1 MHPPTLLRVAAFGT
15 CFLALCFGCRGI
27 GTATTRTGTSVLP
40 AAAAGT
46 AIVEPA
52 TEVVESPVERVEP
65 WQPARGSDIDLE
77 VVDGIVLAIHGGTG
91 TIVRENMTP
100 ALEAAYRAKLTEALQ
115 IGYGVLSAGG
125 SALDAVEA
133 TIRPLE
139 DSHLFNAGR
148 GAVLNDDG
156 EVELDASIM
165 DGRSGLAG
173 AIAGA
178 RTPRHP
184 ISVVRAVME
193 RSDHVMFSGA
203 GADRFIAE
211 QGFETEDPSWFV
223 TPHRKR
229 QLEMLRAEEEQ
240 RTAAVEQEIVPEMPH
255 GTDDL
260 VRRSKFGTV
269 GCVALDRSGHLA
281 AGTSTGGMARKA
293 FGRVGDSPIIGA
305 GTWADDDT
313 CAVSCTGHGEFFIR
327 RAVAHQIHG
336 RMKYGGAGV
345 AGAARVTI
353 LEDLPRADGSGDGGS
368 GGCVALDAGGR
379 MVAPFTTAGMYRG
392 WVDGEGRV
400 TVRIHGDERR

>member
-1 MHPPTLLRVAAFGT
+1 MRSTPLLRATVVGVLP
-15 CFLALCFGCRGI
+15 LALSLGCRGLSD
-27 GTATTRTGTSVLP
+27 TTSLTESRANTPSSMAVLEAP
-40 AAAAGT
+40 APG
-46 AIVEPA
+46 
-52 TEVVESPVERVEP
+52 VERVPESVATRP
-65 WQPARGSDIDLE
+65 QMRGSDTDLE
-77 VVDGIVLAIHGGTG
+77 VVDGIVLAIHGGAG

-100 ALEAAYRAKLTEALQ
+100 ALEEAYRAKLTEALQ
-115 IGYGVLSAGG
+115 IGYGVLAAGG

-165 DGRSGLAG
+165 DGRSRLAG

-203 GADRFIAE
+203 GADRFVAE
-211 QGFETEDPSWFV
+211 EGFETKDPSWFV
-223 TPHRKR
+223 TPHRMR
-229 QLEMLRAEEEQ
+229 QLEMLRAADES
-240 RTAAVEQEIVPEMPH
+240 RTAILRLDRSEESSPES
-255 GTDDL
+255 TAL
-260 VRRSKFGTV
+260 ARQAKFGTV
-269 GCVALDRSGHLA
+269 GCVALDAGGHLA

-293 FGRVGDSPIIGA
+293 FGRVGDSPIVGA
-305 GTWADDDT
+305 GTWADDST

-327 RAVAHQIHG
+327 RAIAHQIHG
-336 RMKYGGAGV
+336 RMKYGGAGI
-345 AGAARVTI
+345 AGAARAAV
-353 LEDLPRADGSGDGGS
+353 LEDLPRADGSGEGGS
-368 GGCVALDAGGR
+368 GGCVALDSGGR

-392 WVDGEGRV
+392 WIDSNGRV
-400 TVRIHGDERR
+400 TVRIHGDERQ